1 MKKCFTIFISI
12 LFLFLN
18 VSPCFALT
26 KLYYV
31 ENVNKSSA
39 AKLVEN
45 VLTEKEYTIKKKDP
59 YYAVSIN
66 EPINYSI
73 IVLQQ
78 DGNNLYYY
86 YNSNNSKKNVN
97 KAIIKYFKTRDLNCE
112 ERENE
117 QLLQNFANIA
127 QRTLTGKK
135 KTYTFEDTTPQKAQ
149 NVQSV
154 NAPQSPTTLKGFV
167 GKTGKGDTL
176 DIYIQNAINTAT
188 ASVGD
193 NVIGVLQSDWKTAD
207 NHVIAQQGSLLEGQI
222 VKAHSAQ
229 IGMRNGLVELV
240 FNKLTTPEGK
250 TYDIRTKEVEFNV
263 TNEGVVKEKVSS
275 VAVAAITGAALGALF
290 GLLGGG
296 GSEVWQGAA
305 IGAGIGG
312 GGAAIMGAAEKGI
325 DAEIPAYT
333 QVQVV
338 LKNDVDVVI
347 NY

>member
-1 MKKCFTIFISI
+1 MKKYFAVFISI
-12 LFLFLN
+12 LFMFLN

-59 YYAVSIN
+59 YYAVSID

-117 QLLQNFANIA
+117 QLLQNFASIA
-127 QRTLTGKK
+127 QRTLTGEK
-135 KTYTFEDTTPQKAQ
+135 KTYSFKDPQPQVQ
-149 NVQSV
+149 NVQTV
-154 NAPQSPTTLKGFV
+154 NAPKSSTTLKGFV

-193 NVIGVLQSDWKTAD
+193 AVMGVLQTDWKTAD
-207 NHVIAQQGSLLEGQI
+207 NHVIAQQGSLLEGRI
-222 VKAHSAQ
+222 VKAHGAQ

-240 FNKLTTPEGK
+240 FNKLTTPDGK
-250 TYDIRTKEVEFNV
+250 VYDILTKEVEFNV

-275 VAVAAITGAALGALF
+275 VAVAAVTGAALGALF

-296 GSEVWQGAA
+296 GASNVWQGAA
-305 IGAGIGG
+305 VGAGIGG
-312 GGAAIMGAAEKGI
+312 GGAAILGAAEKGI

>member
-1 MKKCFTIFISI
+1 MKKYFAVFISI
-12 LFLFLN
+12 LFMFLN

-31 ENVNKSSA
+31 ENVNRSSA

-45 VLTEKEYTIKKKDP
+45 VLTEKEYTMKKKNP
-59 YYAVSIN
+59 YYAVSN
-66 EPINYSI
+66 EKPENYSI
-73 IVLQQ
+73 IVLEQ

-97 KAIIKYFKTRDLNCE
+97 RAIIKYFKTRDLNCE

-117 QLLQNFANIA
+117 QLLQNFASIA
-127 QRTLTGKK
+127 QRTLTGEK
-135 KTYTFEDTTPQKAQ
+135 KTYSFEDLKPQVQ
-149 NVQSV
+149 TVQSV
-154 NAPQSPTTLKGFV
+154 NTPKSSTTLKGFV

-193 NVIGVLQSDWKTAD
+193 RVAGVLQADWKTVD
-207 NHVIAQQGSLLEGQI
+207 NHVIAQQGSLLEGRI
-222 VKAHSAQ
+222 VKAHGAQ

-240 FNKLTTPEGK
+240 FDKLTTPEGK
-250 TYDIRTKEVEFNV
+250 VYDILTKEVEFNV

-275 VAVAAITGAALGALF
+275 VAVAAVTGAALGALF
-290 GLLGGG
+290 GLLGGS
-296 GSEVWQGAA
+296 GSDVWQGAA

-338 LKNDVDVVI
+338 LKKDVDVVI

>member
-1 MKKCFTIFISI
+1 MKKYFAFFLSI
-12 LFLFLN
+12 LFIFLN
-18 VSPCFALT
+18 VSPSFALT

-31 ENVNKSSA
+31 ENVSRLSA

-45 VLTEKEYTIKKKDP
+45 VLTEKEYTMKKKNP
-59 YYAVSIN
+59 YYAVSK
-66 EPINYSI
+66 EEAQNYSI
-73 IVLQQ
+73 IVLEQ

-117 QLLQNFANIA
+117 QLLQNFASIA
-127 QRTLTGKK
+127 QRTLTGEK
-135 KTYTFEDTTPQKAQ
+135 KTYSFDDPKTPVQTVRTVNSPKA
-149 NVQSV
+149 S
-154 NAPQSPTTLKGFV
+154 TTLKGFV

-176 DIYIQNAINTAT
+176 DIYIQNAINTAN
-188 ASVGD
+188 ACVGD
-193 NVIGVLQSDWKTAD
+193 TVTGVLQTDWKTAD
-207 NHVIAQQGSLLEGQI
+207 NHVIAQQGSLLEGRI

-240 FNKLTTPEGK
+240 FNKLTTPDGK
-250 TYDIRTKEVEFNV
+250 IYDIQTKEVEFNV
-263 TNEGVVKEKVSS
+263 TNEGVVKEKVTS
-275 VAVAAITGAALGALF
+275 VAVAAVTGAALGALF
-290 GLLGGG
+290 GLLGGS
-296 GSEVWQGAA
+296 GSDVWQGAA
-305 IGAGIGG
+305 VGAGIGG

-338 LKNDVDVVI
+338 LKKDVDVVI